1 MRIAS
6 PPVKY
11 PCFYGIDTPTRKE
24 LIASRTSVEEIRRH
38 LTADTLGYL
47 SIGGMLKG
55 VSSAPDRFCVACFS
69 GDYPIPFT
77 EEEIRQLGL
86 FDAPIVTG

>member
-1 MRIAS
+1 
-6 PPVKY
+6 
-11 PCFYGIDTPTRKE
+11 
-24 LIASRTSVEEIRRH
+24 
-38 LTADTLGYL
+38 
-47 SIGGMLKG
+47 MLKG
-55 VSSAPDRFCVACFS
+55 VSGAPDRFCVACFS